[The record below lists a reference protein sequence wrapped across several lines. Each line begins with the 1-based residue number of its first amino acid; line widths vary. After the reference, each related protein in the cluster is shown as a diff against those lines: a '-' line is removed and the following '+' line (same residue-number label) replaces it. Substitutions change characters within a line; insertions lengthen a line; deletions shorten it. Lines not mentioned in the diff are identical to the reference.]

1 MPRGHGNCRAHSTWV
16 GEAQAGE
23 GGWKESL
30 EVGAGGC
37 TARARRTGRRKGK
50 GLTLAAHRL
59 PIWLNGGDE
68 APKLGYRSKDFKETA
83 FRFSW
88 GGGKILNRVSKF

>member
-1 MPRGHGNCRAHSTWV
+1 MPRGHGNCGAHSTWV

-68 APKLGYRSKDFKETA
+68 APKLGYAVR
-83 FRFSW
+83 
-88 GGGKILNRVSKF
+88 ILRRLPFVFLGEEERY